1 MGCDWLGRRSLG
13 REHVSRGFLGSEH
26 KCEAIFL
33 GRLPLG
39 PLPLGLLP
47 LWPLTSRSSASLLGR
62 RTSGRDW
69 LGRRSLGRKQLS
81 RRYLGNGFRA
91 LGICRERGEHHELL
105 DIIKREILSLS
116 LYYDLDAHGA
126 HPLCLHLH

>member
-1 MGCDWLGRRSLG
+1 MDSWEASTSAKPC
-13 REHVSRGFLGSEH
+13 FLDVCLLVPCLLDSYLSGLS
-26 KCEAIFL
+26 
-33 GRLPLG
+33 PLD
-39 PLPLGLLP
+39 LLP
-47 LWPLTSRSSASLLGR
+47 PLGR

-105 DIIKREILSLS
+105 DIIKREILSLP